1 MSTLVATMVVLAHQS
16 DWLAMVLVLIPL
28 GCFCWIL
35 AIANRRATR
44 DGPVELGPPDAAEPR
59 ESDATWR

>member
-16 DWLAMVLVLIPL
+16 DWLSMVLVLIPL

-35 AIANRRATR
+35 AGR
-44 DGPVELGPPDAAEPR
+44 EP
-59 ESDATWR
+59 EGHA